1 MVELF
6 GVFRLIGRGKL
17 ICYDKLWLMMKQIKP
32 IIESNDFSDYE
43 SNVTDPEILK
53 VLSDYR
59 IKRENAEK
67 RWAVLNYESG
77 EVNGIGA

>member
-17 ICYDKLWLMMKQIKP
+17 ICYDKLWLMMQQIKP

-67 RWAVLNYESG
+67 EMGSPKL
-77 EVNGIGA
+77 

>member
-1 MVELF
+1 
-6 GVFRLIGRGKL
+6 
-17 ICYDKLWLMMKQIKP
+17 MMKQIKP
-32 IIESNDFSDYE
+32 IIEINDFSDYE

-67 RWAVLNYESG
+67 EMGSPKL
-77 EVNGIGA
+77 

>member
-17 ICYDKLWLMMKQIKP
+17 ICYDKLWLMMKQIMP

-43 SNVTDPEILK
+43 SNVTDTEILK
-53 VLSDYR
+53 ELSYYR
-59 IKRENAEK
+59 IKREDAEK
-67 RWAVLNYESG
+67 EMGKS
-77 EVNGIGA
+77 